1 MTLTLTEPTTT
12 GTGTDLGPVAAR
24 ARDYAANSKADA
36 TWRAYRSDWSCFE
49 SWCAARGL
57 EPLPA
62 TGETV
67 ALYIADLAQTRKPAT
82 IQRRLSTITQR
93 HRLAGFD
100 SPARTVEVAA
110 TWAGI
115 RRELG
120 TAQRR
125 VDPITTGVL
134 RELVEVL
141 PGRLIGTRDRALLL
155 LGFAGAFRRSELV
168 ALNVEDVT
176 DVPEGLRVTL
186 RRSKTDQDGAGAVV
200 AIPYGSRPDT
210 CPVRAL
216 RAWLEAAGVE
226 SGPVFRPVDR
236 HGAVGASRLSDR
248 AVAEVIKRTCRR
260 AGLDPARFSGHSL
273 RAGFATA
280 AGEAGVAERHIA
292 RQTRHRSMSMLRR
305 YIREGDMWR
314 DNAASEVGL

>member
-1 MTLTLTEPTTT
+1 MTLTLTEPTTRA
-12 GTGTDLGPVAAR
+12 DLSPVVAR

-49 SWCAARGL
+49 TWCAARGL

-62 TGETV
+62 AGHTV
-67 ALYIADLAQTRKPAT
+67 ALYIADLAQTRKPTT

-93 HRLAGFD
+93 HRLAGYD
-100 SPARTVEVAA
+100 SPVRTVEVSA

-125 VDPITTGVL
+125 VDPITTAVL
-134 RELVEVL
+134 RTMVDVL
-141 PGRLIGTRDRALLL
+141 PTRLIGTRDRALLL

-168 ALNVEDVT
+168 ALDVEDLAE
-176 DVPEGLRVTL
+176 VPEGLRVTL
-186 RRSKTDQDGAGAVV
+186 RRSKTDQDGAGTVV

-210 CPVRAL
+210 CPVRAV
-216 RAWLEAAGVE
+216 RAWLKAAGVE

-236 HGAVGASRLSDR
+236 HGTVAATRLSDR
-248 AVAEVIKRTCRR
+248 AVAEVIKRTCTR
-260 AGLDPARFSGHSL
+260 AGLDAARYSGHSL